1 MACENDNATAT
12 YGSLHDAFSAFKRA
26 DGAQASAPGAG
37 KASAPAPAPATVH
50 GSLSAA
56 IAASGS
62 LTSEPV
68 AADGAQ
74 TAALAPAADAAP
86 VSAPGAAYGAQSS
99 ASAAADRAPA
109 SSLAAA
115 FKALQ
120 RRNADRSGSQA
131 TMPVAERFVSINGE
145 GACAG
150 KLAAFIRFTGCNLRC
165 GYCDTMWA
173 NAPGAAAKGETPEQ
187 LAAWVRQTGVEC
199 VTLTGGEPVLQ
210 PLLPQLVELLL
221 GEPGPNER
229 GLRVEIETNGA
240 ADLGELAALRARI
253 GDAAPGAL
261 AFTVDWKLP
270 SSGMEQQ
277 MLPANFRLLDAR
289 DTVKFVCGQ
298 GDLPRVLEVAR
309 QLDLPG
315 RVPVYLS
322 PCFGDIEPARIV
334 EFMQENQMTWATAQV
349 QLHKV
354 IWPDVERGV

>member
-1 MACENDNATAT
+1 MTCENENATAT
-12 YGSLHDAFSAFKRA
+12 YGSLHDAFSA
-26 DGAQASAPGAG
+26 S
-37 KASAPAPAPATVH
+37 
-50 GSLSAA
+50 
-56 IAASGS
+56 
-62 LTSEPV
+62 
-68 AADGAQ
+68 
-74 TAALAPAADAAP
+74 
-86 VSAPGAAYGAQSS
+86 
-99 ASAAADRAPA
+99 
-109 SSLAAA
+109 
-115 FKALQ
+115 Q
-120 RRNADRSGSQA
+120 RRSADQPGSQA

-173 NAPGAAAKGETPEQ
+173 NVPGAAAKGETPEQ

-253 GDAAPGAL
+253 GNAAPGEL
-261 AFTVDWKLP
+261 SFTVDWKLP

-277 MLPANFRLLDAR
+277 MLPANFRLLDTR

>member
-1 MACENDNATAT
+1 MTCENENATAT
-12 YGSLHDAFSAFKRA
+12 YGSLHDAFSA
-26 DGAQASAPGAG
+26 S
-37 KASAPAPAPATVH
+37 
-50 GSLSAA
+50 
-56 IAASGS
+56 
-62 LTSEPV
+62 
-68 AADGAQ
+68 
-74 TAALAPAADAAP
+74 
-86 VSAPGAAYGAQSS
+86 
-99 ASAAADRAPA
+99 
-109 SSLAAA
+109 
-115 FKALQ
+115 Q
-120 RRNADRSGSQA
+120 RRNVDQPGSQA

-150 KLAAFIRFTGCNLRC
+150 KLAAFVRFAGCNLRC

-173 NAPGAAAKGETPEQ
+173 NVPGAAAKGETPEQ

-261 AFTVDWKLP
+261 SFTVDWKLP
-270 SSGMEQQ
+270 SSGMEQR
-277 MLPANFRLLDAR
+277 MLPANFRLLDTR

-298 GDLPRVLEVAR
+298 GDLPCALEVAR

>member
-1 MACENDNATAT
+1 MTCENKNATF
-12 YGSLHDAFSAFKRA
+12 GSLHDAFAAFKRT
-26 DGAQASAPGAG
+26 DGAQTSASGAG
-37 KASAPAPAPATVH
+37 KASAPAPATVH

-62 LTSEPV
+62 LTSEFV
-68 AADGAQ
+68 AADGVQ
-74 TAALAPAADAAP
+74 TAARIP
-86 VSAPGAAYGAQSS
+86 
-99 ASAAADRAPA
+99 AADRAPA

-115 FKALQ
+115 VKASQ
-120 RRNADRSGSQA
+120 RRNAGESGSRA

-173 NAPGAAAKGETPEQ
+173 NVPGAAAKDETPEQ

-221 GEPGPNER
+221 GEPGPSGR

-253 GDAAPGAL
+253 GNAAPGRL
-261 AFTVDWKLP
+261 SFTVDWKLP

-277 MLPANFRLLDAR
+277 MLPANFRLLDGR

-334 EFMQENQMTWATAQV
+334 EFMQENRMTWATAQV

>member
-1 MACENDNATAT
+1 MTCENENATAT
-12 YGSLHDAFSAFKRA
+12 YGSLRDAFSAFKRA
-26 DGAQASAPGAG
+26 DGAQATASGAD
-37 KASAPAPAPATVH
+37 KTPAPAPATVH

-62 LTSEPV
+62 LMSGLVAADGVQTAAFAPDAGAAPVSEPV
-68 AADGAQ
+68 AVHGSQ
-74 TAALAPAADAAP
+74 RP
-86 VSAPGAAYGAQSS
+86 
-99 ASAAADRAPA
+99 ASAAVGAAPA

-115 FKALQ
+115 VKASQ
-120 RRNADRSGSQA
+120 RRSADQSSSLA

-173 NAPGAAAKGETPEQ
+173 NVPGAAAQGETPEQ

-221 GEPGPNER
+221 GEPGPSGR

-240 ADLGELAALRARI
+240 ADLNELAELRARI
-253 GDAAPGAL
+253 GNAAPGTL
-261 AFTVDWKLP
+261 SFTVDWKLP

-322 PCFGDIEPARIV
+322 PCFGGIEPARIV

>member
-1 MACENDNATAT
+1 MNCENENATAT
-12 YGSLHDAFSAFKRA
+12 YGSLHDAFSAFKRT

-37 KASAPAPAPATVH
+37 KASAPASATVH

-62 LTSEPV
+62 LTSELV
-68 AADGAQ
+68 AADGVQ

-86 VSAPGAAYGAQSS
+86 VSVPVAVHGTQSS
-99 ASAAADRAPA
+99 ASAVVGTTPA

-131 TMPVAERFVSINGE
+131 TMPVAEQFVSINGE

-173 NAPGAAAKGETPEQ
+173 NVPGAAAKDETPEQ

-221 GEPGPNER
+221 GEPGPNGR

-240 ADLGELAALRARI
+240 ADLGELAALRARV
-253 GDAAPGAL
+253 GNAAPGSL
-261 AFTVDWKLP
+261 SFTVDWKLP

-277 MLPANFRLLDAR
+277 MLPANFRLLGAR

-298 GDLPRVLEVAR
+298 GDLPRALEVAR

>member
-1 MACENDNATAT
+1 MTCENENATAT
-12 YGSLHDAFSAFKRA
+12 YGSLHDAFSA
-26 DGAQASAPGAG
+26 S
-37 KASAPAPAPATVH
+37 
-50 GSLSAA
+50 
-56 IAASGS
+56 
-62 LTSEPV
+62 
-68 AADGAQ
+68 
-74 TAALAPAADAAP
+74 
-86 VSAPGAAYGAQSS
+86 
-99 ASAAADRAPA
+99 
-109 SSLAAA
+109 
-115 FKALQ
+115 Q
-120 RRNADRSGSQA
+120 RRSADQPGSQA

-173 NAPGAAAKGETPEQ
+173 NVPGAAAKGETPEQ
-187 LAAWVRQTGVEC
+187 LAAWVRQTGVGC

-221 GEPGPNER
+221 VEPGPNGR

-253 GDAAPGAL
+253 GDAAPGML
-261 AFTVDWKLP
+261 SFTVDWKLP

-277 MLPANFRLLDAR
+277 MLPANFRLLDTR

>member
-1 MACENDNATAT
+1 MTCENENITAT
-12 YGSLHDAFSAFKRA
+12 YGSLRDAFSAFKRA
-26 DGAQASAPGAG
+26 DGAQAPASGAG
-37 KASAPAPAPATVH
+37 KAPVSAPATVH

-56 IAASGS
+56 IAASG
-62 LTSEPV
+62 
-68 AADGAQ
+68 
-74 TAALAPAADAAP
+74 
-86 VSAPGAAYGAQSS
+86 AQSP
-99 ASAAADRAPA
+99 ASAAVGAAPA
-109 SSLAAA
+109 SSLAAVGA
-115 FKALQ
+115 SQ
-120 RRNADRSGSQA
+120 RRSVDQSSSRA
-131 TMPVAERFVSINGE
+131 TMPVAEQFVSINGE

-173 NAPGAAAKGETPEQ
+173 NVSGAAAQDETPEQ

-221 GEPGPNER
+221 GEPGPCGR

-240 ADLGELAALRARI
+240 ADLGELAELRARI
-253 GDAAPGAL
+253 GNAAPGTL
-261 AFTVDWKLP
+261 SFTVDWKLP

-322 PCFGDIEPARIV
+322 PCFGDIEPACIV

>member
-1 MACENDNATAT
+1 MACENENATAT

-26 DGAQASAPGAG
+26 DGAQTSAFGAG
-37 KASAPAPAPATVH
+37 KASASAPAPATVH

-68 AADGAQ
+68 AADGVQ

-120 RRNADRSGSQA
+120 RRNADRSGFQA

-173 NAPGAAAKGETPEQ
+173 NAPGVAAQGETPQQ

-240 ADLGELAALRARI
+240 ADLGELAALRARV
-253 GDAAPGAL
+253 GDAAPGSL
-261 AFTVDWKLP
+261 SFTVDWKLP

-277 MLPANFRLLDAR
+277 MLPANFRLLGAR

-298 GDLPRVLEVAR
+298 GDLPRALEVAR

>member
-1 MACENDNATAT
+1 MACENENATAT

-26 DGAQASAPGAG
+26 DGAQTSAFGGG
-37 KASAPAPAPATVH
+37 KALASAPAPATVH

-68 AADGAQ
+68 AADGVQ
-74 TAALAPAADAAP
+74 TAALAPAAGAAP

-120 RRNADRSGSQA
+120 RRNAGESDSRA
-131 TMPVAERFVSINGE
+131 TVPVAERFVSINGE

-150 KLAAFIRFTGCNLRC
+150 KLAAFVRFTGCNLRC

-173 NAPGAAAKGETPEQ
+173 NAPGVAAQGETPQQ
-187 LAAWVRQTGVEC
+187 LAAWVRQAGVEC

-253 GDAAPGAL
+253 GDAAARGACL
-261 AFTVDWKLP
+261 HRRLEAAVKRYGAADVACKLP
-270 SSGMEQQ
+270 
-277 MLPANFRLLDAR
+277 
-289 DTVKFVCGQ
+289 
-298 GDLPRVLEVAR
+298 
-309 QLDLPG
+309 
-315 RVPVYLS
+315 
-322 PCFGDIEPARIV
+322 PARRARHGEV
-334 EFMQENQMTWATAQV
+334 RVRAGRFAARFGSCPAARSAGARAGV
-349 QLHKV
+349 PKPLL
-354 IWPDVERGV
+354 RGHRAGAHR

>member
-1 MACENDNATAT
+1 MTCENENATAT
-12 YGSLHDAFSAFKRA
+12 YGSLRDAFSA
-26 DGAQASAPGAG
+26 S
-37 KASAPAPAPATVH
+37 
-50 GSLSAA
+50 
-56 IAASGS
+56 
-62 LTSEPV
+62 
-68 AADGAQ
+68 
-74 TAALAPAADAAP
+74 
-86 VSAPGAAYGAQSS
+86 
-99 ASAAADRAPA
+99 
-109 SSLAAA
+109 
-115 FKALQ
+115 Q
-120 RRNADRSGSQA
+120 RRNAGESGSRT

-173 NAPGAAAKGETPEQ
+173 NAPGAAAQGETPQQ
-187 LAAWVRQTGVEC
+187 LVAWVRQAGVEC

-210 PLLPQLVELLL
+210 SLLPQLVELLL
-221 GEPGPNER
+221 GEPGPSGR

-240 ADLGELAALRARI
+240 ADLNELAGLRTRI
-253 GDAAPGAL
+253 GNAAPGAL
-261 AFTVDWKLP
+261 SFTVDWKLP

-334 EFMQENQMTWATAQV
+334 EFMQENRMTWATAQV

>member
-1 MACENDNATAT
+1 MTCENENATAT

-26 DGAQASAPGAG
+26 DGAQAPAFGAG
-37 KASAPAPAPATVH
+37 KTSAPAPATVH

-62 LTSEPV
+62 LTSELV

-74 TAALAPAADAAP
+74 TASLTPVAGAAP
-86 VSAPGAAYGAQSS
+86 VSVPVAVQGVQSS
-99 ASAAADRAPA
+99 ASAAVGAAPA

-115 FKALQ
+115 VRALQ
-120 RRNADRSGSQA
+120 RRSADQSSSQA

-173 NAPGAAAKGETPEQ
+173 NVPGAAAKDEAPEQ

-221 GEPGPNER
+221 GEPGPNGR

-240 ADLGELAALRARI
+240 ADLGELAALRARV
-253 GDAAPGAL
+253 GDAAPGSL
-261 AFTVDWKLP
+261 SFTVDWKLP

-277 MLPANFRLLDAR
+277 MLPANFRLLGAR

-298 GDLPRVLEVAR
+298 GDLPRALEVAR

-334 EFMQENQMTWATAQV
+334 EFMQENRMTWATAQV

>member
-1 MACENDNATAT
+1 MTCENDNVTAT
-12 YGSLHDAFSAFKRA
+12 YGSLRDAFSAFKRV
-26 DGAQASAPGAG
+26 DGAQATASGAG
-37 KASAPAPAPATVH
+37 KASAPVPAVTH

-56 IAASGS
+56 IAASGVQS
-62 LTSEPV
+62 PMSV
-68 AADGAQ
+68 AAG
-74 TAALAPAADAAP
+74 AAP
-86 VSAPGAAYGAQSS
+86 VSAPVVAYGAQSP

-109 SSLAAA
+109 TSLADAVRA
-115 FKALQ
+115 SQ
-120 RRNADRSGSQA
+120 RRNAGESGSQA

-173 NAPGAAAKGETPEQ
+173 NAPGVAAQGETPQQ
-187 LAAWVRQTGVEC
+187 LVAWVRQAGVEC

-240 ADLGELAALRARI
+240 ADLGELADLRARI
-253 GDAAPGAL
+253 GNAAPGRL
-261 AFTVDWKLP
+261 SFTVDWKLP
-270 SSGMEQQ
+270 SSGMEQR

-298 GDLPRVLEVAR
+298 GDLPRALEVAR

>member
-1 MACENDNATAT
+1 MTCENENATAT
-12 YGSLHDAFSAFKRA
+12 YGSLHDAFSA
-26 DGAQASAPGAG
+26 S
-37 KASAPAPAPATVH
+37 
-50 GSLSAA
+50 
-56 IAASGS
+56 
-62 LTSEPV
+62 
-68 AADGAQ
+68 
-74 TAALAPAADAAP
+74 
-86 VSAPGAAYGAQSS
+86 
-99 ASAAADRAPA
+99 
-109 SSLAAA
+109 
-115 FKALQ
+115 Q
-120 RRNADRSGSQA
+120 RRNVDQPGSQA
-131 TMPVAERFVSINGE
+131 TMPVAERYVSINGE

-150 KLAAFIRFTGCNLRC
+150 KLAAFVRFTGCNLRC

-173 NAPGAAAKGETPEQ
+173 NVPGAAAKGETPEQ

-261 AFTVDWKLP
+261 SFTVDWKLP
-270 SSGMEQQ
+270 SSGMEQR
-277 MLPANFRLLDAR
+277 MLPANFRLLDTR

-298 GDLPRVLEVAR
+298 GDLPCALEVAR

>member
-1 MACENDNATAT
+1 MTCENENATAT

-26 DGAQASAPGAG
+26 DGAQAPAFGAG
-37 KASAPAPAPATVH
+37 KTSAPAPATVH

-62 LTSEPV
+62 LMSELV

-74 TAALAPAADAAP
+74 TASLTPVAGAAP
-86 VSAPGAAYGAQSS
+86 VSVPVAVQGVQSS
-99 ASAAADRAPA
+99 ASAVVGAAPA

-115 FKALQ
+115 VRASQ
-120 RRNADRSGSQA
+120 RRSADQPSSRA

-173 NAPGAAAKGETPEQ
+173 NVPGAAAKDETPEQ

-221 GEPGPNER
+221 VEPGPNGR

-240 ADLGELAALRARI
+240 ADLGELAALRARV
-253 GDAAPGAL
+253 GDAAPGSL
-261 AFTVDWKLP
+261 SFTVDWKLP

-277 MLPANFRLLDAR
+277 MLPANFRLLGAR

-298 GDLPRVLEVAR
+298 GDLPRALEVAR

-334 EFMQENQMTWATAQV
+334 EFMQENRMTWATAQV

>member
-1 MACENDNATAT
+1 MTCENENATAT
-12 YGSLHDAFSAFKRA
+12 YGSLHDAFSA
-26 DGAQASAPGAG
+26 S
-37 KASAPAPAPATVH
+37 
-50 GSLSAA
+50 
-56 IAASGS
+56 
-62 LTSEPV
+62 
-68 AADGAQ
+68 
-74 TAALAPAADAAP
+74 
-86 VSAPGAAYGAQSS
+86 
-99 ASAAADRAPA
+99 
-109 SSLAAA
+109 
-115 FKALQ
+115 Q
-120 RRNADRSGSQA
+120 RRSADQPGSQA

-173 NAPGAAAKGETPEQ
+173 NVPGAAAKGETSEQ
-187 LAAWVRQTGVEC
+187 LAAWVRQTGVGC

-221 GEPGPNER
+221 GEPGPCER

-240 ADLGELAALRARI
+240 VDLGELAALRARI
-253 GDAAPGAL
+253 GDAARGVL
-261 AFTVDWKLP
+261 SFTVDWKLP
-270 SSGMEQQ
+270 SSGMEQR
-277 MLPANFRLLDAR
+277 MLPANFRLLDTR

-298 GDLPRVLEVAR
+298 GDLPRALEVAR

>member
-1 MACENDNATAT
+1 MACENENATAT

-26 DGAQASAPGAG
+26 DGAQTSAFGAG
-37 KASAPAPAPATVH
+37 KASASAPAPATVH

-68 AADGAQ
+68 AADGVQ

-120 RRNADRSGSQA
+120 RRNADRSGFQA

-173 NAPGAAAKGETPEQ
+173 NAPGVAAQGETPQQ

-253 GDAAPGAL
+253 GSAAPGTL

-270 SSGMEQQ
+270 SSGMEQR

-334 EFMQENQMTWATAQV
+334 EFMQENRMTWATAQV

>member
-1 MACENDNATAT
+1 MTCENENATF
-12 YGSLHDAFSAFKRA
+12 GSLHDAFSAFKRT
-26 DGAQASAPGAG
+26 DGAQTSAFGAG
-37 KASAPAPAPATVH
+37 KTSAPSPATVH

-62 LTSEPV
+62 LTSEFV
-68 AADGAQ
+68 AADGVQ
-74 TAALAPAADAAP
+74 TAARIP
-86 VSAPGAAYGAQSS
+86 
-99 ASAAADRAPA
+99 AADRAPA
-109 SSLAAA
+109 SSLADAVRA
-115 FKALQ
+115 SQ
-120 RRNADRSGSQA
+120 RRNAGESGARA

-173 NAPGAAAKGETPEQ
+173 NAPGAAAQGETPQQ
-187 LAAWVRQTGVEC
+187 LVAWVRQAGVEC

-221 GEPGPNER
+221 GELGPTGC

-253 GDAAPGAL
+253 GNAAPGRL
-261 AFTVDWKLP
+261 SFTVDWKLP

-277 MLPANFRLLDAR
+277 MLPANFRLLDAC

-334 EFMQENQMTWATAQV
+334 EFMQENRMTWATAQV

>member
-1 MACENDNATAT
+1 MACENENATAT

-26 DGAQASAPGAG
+26 DGAQTSAFGAG
-37 KASAPAPAPATVH
+37 KASASAPAPATVH

-68 AADGAQ
+68 AADGVQ

-187 LAAWVRQTGVEC
+187 LAAWVRQTDIEC

-253 GDAAPGAL
+253 GDATPGVL
-261 AFTVDWKLP
+261 SFTVDWKLP
-270 SSGMEQQ
+270 SSGMEQR
-277 MLPANFRLLDAR
+277 MLPANFRLLDTR

-298 GDLPRVLEVAR
+298 GDLPRALEVAR

-349 QLHKV
+349 QLHEV

>member
-1 MACENDNATAT
+1 MTCENENATAT
-12 YGSLHDAFSAFKRA
+12 YGSLHDAFSAFKRT

-37 KASAPAPAPATVH
+37 KASAPASATVH

-62 LTSEPV
+62 LTSELV
-68 AADGAQ
+68 AVDGVQ
-74 TAALAPAADAAP
+74 TASLTPAAGAAP
-86 VSAPGAAYGAQSS
+86 VSVPVAVHGARSS
-99 ASAAADRAPA
+99 ASAAVGATPA
-109 SSLAAA
+109 SLLAAA
-115 FKALQ
+115 FKVSQ
-120 RRNADRSGSQA
+120 RRSADQSGSQA
-131 TMPVAERFVSINGE
+131 AMPVAERFVSINGE

-150 KLAAFIRFTGCNLRC
+150 KLAAFIRFAGCNLRC

-173 NAPGAAAKGETPEQ
+173 NVPGAAAKGETPEQ

-221 GEPGPNER
+221 GEPGPCER

-253 GDAAPGAL
+253 GDATPGVL
-261 AFTVDWKLP
+261 SFTVDWKLP
-270 SSGMEQQ
+270 SSGMEQR
-277 MLPANFRLLDAR
+277 MLPANFRLLDTR

-298 GDLPRVLEVAR
+298 GDLPRALEVAR

>member
-1 MACENDNATAT
+1 MTCANENATAT
-12 YGSLHDAFSAFKRA
+12 YGSLHDAFSA
-26 DGAQASAPGAG
+26 S
-37 KASAPAPAPATVH
+37 
-50 GSLSAA
+50 
-56 IAASGS
+56 
-62 LTSEPV
+62 
-68 AADGAQ
+68 
-74 TAALAPAADAAP
+74 
-86 VSAPGAAYGAQSS
+86 
-99 ASAAADRAPA
+99 
-109 SSLAAA
+109 
-115 FKALQ
+115 Q
-120 RRNADRSGSQA
+120 RRSAGQPSSRA

-173 NAPGAAAKGETPEQ
+173 NVPGAAAKGETPEQ
-187 LAAWVRQTGVEC
+187 LAAWV
-199 VTLTGGEPVLQ
+199 LQ

-221 GEPGPNER
+221 VEPGPCER

-261 AFTVDWKLP
+261 SFTVDWKLP
-270 SSGMEQQ
+270 SSGMEQR
-277 MLPANFRLLDAR
+277 MLPANFRLLDTR

-298 GDLPRVLEVAR
+298 GDLPRALEVAR

>member
-1 MACENDNATAT
+1 MTCENDNVTAT
-12 YGSLHDAFSAFKRA
+12 YGSLRDAFSA
-26 DGAQASAPGAG
+26 S
-37 KASAPAPAPATVH
+37 
-50 GSLSAA
+50 
-56 IAASGS
+56 
-62 LTSEPV
+62 
-68 AADGAQ
+68 
-74 TAALAPAADAAP
+74 
-86 VSAPGAAYGAQSS
+86 
-99 ASAAADRAPA
+99 
-109 SSLAAA
+109 
-115 FKALQ
+115 Q
-120 RRNADRSGSQA
+120 RRSADQPGSQA

-173 NAPGAAAKGETPEQ
+173 NVPGVAAQGETPQQ
-187 LAAWVRQTGVEC
+187 LVAWVRQASVEC

-221 GEPGPNER
+221 GELGPTGR

-240 ADLGELAALRARI
+240 ADLGELADLRVRI
-253 GDAAPGAL
+253 GNAAPGRL
-261 AFTVDWKLP
+261 SFTVDWKLP
-270 SSGMEQQ
+270 SSGMEQR
-277 MLPANFRLLDAR
+277 MLPANFCLLDAR

-334 EFMQENQMTWATAQV
+334 EFMQENRMTWATAQV

>member
-1 MACENDNATAT
+1 MTCENKNATAT

-26 DGAQASAPGAG
+26 DGAQAPASGAG
-37 KASAPAPAPATVH
+37 TTSAPAPAAVH

-56 IAASGS
+56 IAASGAQRPAS
-62 LTSEPV
+62 
-68 AADGAQ
+68 AAVG
-74 TAALAPAADAAP
+74 AAP
-86 VSAPGAAYGAQSS
+86 V
-99 ASAAADRAPA
+99 

-115 FKALQ
+115 VRASQ
-120 RRNADRSGSQA
+120 CRSADQSSSQA

-173 NAPGAAAKGETPEQ
+173 NVPGAAAKDETPEQ

-221 GEPGPNER
+221 GEPGPSGR

-253 GDAAPGAL
+253 GNAAPGRL
-261 AFTVDWKLP
+261 SFTVDWKLP

-277 MLPANFRLLDAR
+277 MLPANFRLLDGR

-334 EFMQENQMTWATAQV
+334 EFMQENRMTWATAQV

>member
-1 MACENDNATAT
+1 MTCENENATF
-12 YGSLHDAFSAFKRA
+12 GSLHDAFAAFKRT
-26 DGAQASAPGAG
+26 DGAQTSASGAG
-37 KASAPAPAPATVH
+37 KTSAPATVH

-62 LTSEPV
+62 LTSEFV
-68 AADGAQ
+68 AADGVQ
-74 TAALAPAADAAP
+74 TATLAPAAGAAP
-86 VSAPGAAYGAQSS
+86 ISAPVAAHGAQSP
-99 ASAAADRAPA
+99 ASAAAGVAPA

-115 FKALQ
+115 VKASQ
-120 RRNADRSGSQA
+120 RRNAGESGSQA

-165 GYCDTMWA
+165 GYCDTKWA
-173 NAPGAAAKGETPEQ
+173 NVPGVAAQGETPQQ
-187 LAAWVRQTGVEC
+187 LVAWVRQAGVEC

-221 GEPGPNER
+221 GEFGPTGC

-240 ADLGELAALRARI
+240 ADLGELADLRARI
-253 GDAAPGAL
+253 GNAAPGRL
-261 AFTVDWKLP
+261 SFTVDWKLP
-270 SSGMEQQ
+270 SSGMEQR
-277 MLPANFRLLDAR
+277 MLPANFRLLDGR

-298 GDLPRVLEVAR
+298 GDLPLVLEVAR

-334 EFMQENQMTWATAQV
+334 EFMQDNRMTWATAQV

>member
-1 MACENDNATAT
+1 MACENENATAT
-12 YGSLHDAFSAFKRA
+12 YGSLHDAFSA
-26 DGAQASAPGAG
+26 S
-37 KASAPAPAPATVH
+37 
-50 GSLSAA
+50 
-56 IAASGS
+56 
-62 LTSEPV
+62 
-68 AADGAQ
+68 
-74 TAALAPAADAAP
+74 
-86 VSAPGAAYGAQSS
+86 
-99 ASAAADRAPA
+99 
-109 SSLAAA
+109 
-115 FKALQ
+115 Q
-120 RRNADRSGSQA
+120 RRSADQSGSQA
-131 TMPVAERFVSINGE
+131 IMPVAERFVSINGE

-150 KLAAFIRFTGCNLRC
+150 KLAAFVRFTGCNLRC

-173 NAPGAAAKGETPEQ
+173 NAPGVAAQGETPQQ

-221 GEPGPNER
+221 GEPGPNEC

-240 ADLGELAALRARI
+240 ADLGELAALRAHI
-253 GDAAPGAL
+253 GNAAPGVL
-261 AFTVDWKLP
+261 SFTVDWKLP

-277 MLPANFRLLDAR
+277 MLPANFRLLDTR

-298 GDLPRVLEVAR
+298 GDLLRVLEVAR

>member
-1 MACENDNATAT
+1 MACENENATAT

-26 DGAQASAPGAG
+26 DGAQTSAFGAG
-37 KASAPAPAPATVH
+37 KASAPAPATVH

-68 AADGAQ
+68 AADGVQ
-74 TAALAPAADAAP
+74 TAALTPAADAAP
-86 VSAPGAAYGAQSS
+86 VSVPVAVHGTQSS
-99 ASAAADRAPA
+99 ASAVVDTTPA
-109 SSLAAA
+109 SSLSAA
-115 FKALQ
+115 FKASQ
-120 RRNADRSGSQA
+120 RRSADRSGSQA

-173 NAPGAAAKGETPEQ
+173 NVPGAAAKGETPEQ

-253 GDAAPGAL
+253 GSAAPGTL

-270 SSGMEQQ
+270 SSGVEQQ

-334 EFMQENQMTWATAQV
+334 EFMQENRMTWATAQV

>member
-1 MACENDNATAT
+1 MTCENENATAT
-12 YGSLHDAFSAFKRA
+12 YGSLRDAFSA
-26 DGAQASAPGAG
+26 S
-37 KASAPAPAPATVH
+37 
-50 GSLSAA
+50 
-56 IAASGS
+56 
-62 LTSEPV
+62 
-68 AADGAQ
+68 
-74 TAALAPAADAAP
+74 
-86 VSAPGAAYGAQSS
+86 
-99 ASAAADRAPA
+99 
-109 SSLAAA
+109 
-115 FKALQ
+115 Q
-120 RRNADRSGSQA
+120 RRSADQPSSRA

-187 LAAWVRQTGVEC
+187 LAAWVRQTGIEC

>member
-1 MACENDNATAT
+1 MTCENENATAI
-12 YGSLHDAFSAFKRA
+12 YGSLHDAFSA
-26 DGAQASAPGAG
+26 S
-37 KASAPAPAPATVH
+37 
-50 GSLSAA
+50 
-56 IAASGS
+56 
-62 LTSEPV
+62 
-68 AADGAQ
+68 
-74 TAALAPAADAAP
+74 
-86 VSAPGAAYGAQSS
+86 
-99 ASAAADRAPA
+99 
-109 SSLAAA
+109 
-115 FKALQ
+115 Q
-120 RRNADRSGSQA
+120 RRSVDQPGSRA

-150 KLAAFIRFTGCNLRC
+150 KLAAFVRFTGCNLRC

-173 NAPGAAAKGETPEQ
+173 NVPGAAAKGETPEQ

-221 GEPGPNER
+221 GEPGPCER

-240 ADLGELAALRARI
+240 ADLGELAALRARV
-253 GDAAPGAL
+253 GDAAPGSL
-261 AFTVDWKLP
+261 SFTVDWKLP

-277 MLPANFRLLDAR
+277 MLPANFRLLGAR

-298 GDLPRVLEVAR
+298 GDLPRALEVAR

>member
-1 MACENDNATAT
+1 MTCENENETAT
-12 YGSLHDAFSAFKRA
+12 YGSLRDAFSAFKRA
-26 DGAQASAPGAG
+26 DGAQAPAFGAG
-37 KASAPAPAPATVH
+37 KTSAPAPATVH

-62 LTSEPV
+62 LTSGLV

-74 TAALAPAADAAP
+74 TASLTPVAGAAP
-86 VSAPGAAYGAQSS
+86 VSVPVAVQGVQSS
-99 ASAAADRAPA
+99 ASAVAGAAPA

-115 FKALQ
+115 VRASQ
-120 RRNADRSGSQA
+120 RRSADQPSSRA

-173 NAPGAAAKGETPEQ
+173 NVPGAAAKGETPEQ

-221 GEPGPNER
+221 VEPGPNGR

-240 ADLGELAALRARI
+240 ADLGELAALRARV
-253 GDAAPGAL
+253 GDAAPGSL
-261 AFTVDWKLP
+261 SFTVDWKLP

-277 MLPANFRLLDAR
+277 MLPANFRLLGAR

-298 GDLPRVLEVAR
+298 GDLPRALEVAR

>member
-1 MACENDNATAT
+1 MTCENENATAT
-12 YGSLHDAFSAFKRA
+12 YGSLHDAFSAFKRT

-37 KASAPAPAPATVH
+37 KASAPASATVH

-62 LTSEPV
+62 LTSELV
-68 AADGAQ
+68 AVDGVQ
-74 TAALAPAADAAP
+74 TASLTPAAGAAP
-86 VSAPGAAYGAQSS
+86 VSVPVAVHGARSS
-99 ASAAADRAPA
+99 ASAAVGATPA

-115 FKALQ
+115 FKASQ
-120 RRNADRSGSQA
+120 RRSADQPGSQA
-131 TMPVAERFVSINGE
+131 AMPVAERFVSINGE

-173 NAPGAAAKGETPEQ
+173 NVPGAAAKGETPEQ

-221 GEPGPNER
+221 GEPGPCER

-253 GDAAPGAL
+253 GDATPGVL
-261 AFTVDWKLP
+261 SFTVDWKLP
-270 SSGMEQQ
+270 SSGMEQR
-277 MLPANFRLLDAR
+277 MLPANFRLLDTR

-298 GDLPRVLEVAR
+298 GDLPRALEVAR
-309 QLDLPG
+309 QLDLPR

>member
-1 MACENDNATAT
+1 MTCANENATAT
-12 YGSLHDAFSAFKRA
+12 YGSLHDAFSA
-26 DGAQASAPGAG
+26 S
-37 KASAPAPAPATVH
+37 
-50 GSLSAA
+50 
-56 IAASGS
+56 
-62 LTSEPV
+62 
-68 AADGAQ
+68 
-74 TAALAPAADAAP
+74 
-86 VSAPGAAYGAQSS
+86 
-99 ASAAADRAPA
+99 
-109 SSLAAA
+109 
-115 FKALQ
+115 Q
-120 RRNADRSGSQA
+120 RRSADQPSSRA

-173 NAPGAAAKGETPEQ
+173 NVPGAAAKGETPEQ

-261 AFTVDWKLP
+261 SFTVDWKLP
-270 SSGMEQQ
+270 SSGMEQR
-277 MLPANFRLLDAR
+277 MLPANFRLLDTR

-298 GDLPRVLEVAR
+298 GDLPRALEVAR